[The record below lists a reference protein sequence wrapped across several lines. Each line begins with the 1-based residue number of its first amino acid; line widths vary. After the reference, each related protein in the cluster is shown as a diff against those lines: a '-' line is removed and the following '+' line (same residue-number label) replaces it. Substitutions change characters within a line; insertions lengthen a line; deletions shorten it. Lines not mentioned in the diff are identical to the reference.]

1 MNESAALVL
10 IIEDEEDILEL
21 EEFHLSRAGFEVMG
35 FRSTRGVEQALR
47 EESVSLL
54 IVDRNLPGAEGSEF
68 VSELRAKGYTQ
79 PIIFVSAKDQDFQV
93 EEGFERGGDDYLRK
107 PFNMNELVWR
117 VKALLRRSGGQ
128 TGERLR
134 HRELLLDPEAR
145 RAWWASGELS
155 LSRLEFDLLRYLM
168 EQSGRVVSREELL
181 EEVWHDEEE
190 RGPKSVNVAINRL
203 KKKIDREGE
212 PSLIESVRG
221 IGYRLC

>member
-1 MNESAALVL
+1 MDKSGALIL

-21 EEFHLSRAGFEVMG
+21 EEFHLGRAGYEVMG
-35 FRSTRGVEQALR
+35 FRSTKGVERALE
-47 EESVSLL
+47 EESVALL
-54 IVDRNLPGAEGSEF
+54 VVDRNLPGAEGSEF
-68 VSELRAKGYTQ
+68 VSRLRAKGYTQ
-79 PIIFVSAKDQDFQV
+79 PVIFVTAKDQDFQV

-107 PFNMNELVWR
+107 PFNMNELVLR
-117 VKALLRRSGGQ
+117 VKALLRRSGL
-128 TGERLR
+128 EEKKRLR
-134 HRELLLDPEAR
+134 HGELLLDPDAR
-145 RAWWASGELS
+145 QAWWGGRELS

-181 EEVWHDEEE
+181 GEVWHDEEE

-212 PSLIESVRG
+212 PSLIEPVRG